1 MSALARMDAPHEGLA
16 RSARLMRALGPEASA
31 IWQELAPDEVRTLT
45 DAIQQLG
52 PEGQGEAE
60 AIDRFMDAHRR
71 LGAIQ
76 TGTSLWPRLSA
87 MGDDALANLFAAEHP
102 QIKALVLSRLS
113 GEAAARL
120 LRAMPAS
127 SAVDAMQRLLHL
139 SAVHPVALRVLEAA
153 LERRLD
159 SLMGSGAR
167 NGHERVAR
175 IFDRFDSRSGEALFA
190 AFETAEPGAGE
201 KIRALMFTFDDLA
214 SLNAGG
220 IQTLL
225 SAVDRAMLIIALK
238 GASEKVSGAFFAN
251 MTKRA
256 GDLLR
261 EEIAAQ
267 GAVRRS
273 DVEIARQDVI
283 DLARALIHR
292 GEIRDGSDL
301 AEDELVE

>member
-1 MSALARMDAPHEGLA
+1 MNALARLPASHEGLA

-31 IWQELAPDEVRTLT
+31 IWQELHPEEVRTLT
-45 DAIQQLG
+45 DAMNQLG

-60 AIDRFMDAHRR
+60 AVDRFMEAHRR
-71 LGAIQ
+71 LGAVHS
-76 TGTSLWPRLSA
+76 GASLWPRLSA
-87 MGDDALANLFAAEHP
+87 MSDDTLANLFAAEHP
-102 QIKALVLSRLS
+102 QLKAVVLSRLS

-139 SAVHPVALRVLEAA
+139 SDVHPVALRVLEAA
-153 LERRLD
+153 LEKRLD
-159 SLMGSGAR
+159 GLSGSGAR

-175 IFDRFDSRSGEALFA
+175 IFDRFDTRSGEALFA

-201 KIRALMFTFDDLA
+201 KVRALMFTFDDLA

-220 IQTLL
+220 LQTLL
-225 SAVDRAMLIIALK
+225 ASADRAMLIIALK
-238 GASEKVSGAFFAN
+238 GASEKVSNAFFAN
-251 MTKRA
+251 LTKRA

-273 DVEIARQDVI
+273 DVEIARQELI